1 MAPGLR
7 GAPNATRGLRDERTP
22 GALDSAAPL
31 HTEQPHERRERG
43 SRPLMLP
50 DSLGSRTHDAPERL
64 PSGGEA
70 AVRAARHPTR
80 PFAPRGDPQANPRPA
95 PPDISPFTKLE
106 KPRGAKTAG
115 NFRFGPTSSPSSS
128 RAITAPWATMQ
139 KPRSPATAELR
150 APESTGSKK
159 AIGASQID
167 PLRRQVSAA
176 EARVHSRACRAW
188 RDDRPRRRQARLDI
202 KAGPDAADRSCG
214 EDALVPALRSPGSGL
229 RSGLAVRFSWS
240 CGSFGAPECDT
251 RWA

>member
-1 MAPGLR
+1 MRHRTEAVRPRLHSTRLHLGFAGRRTRLVDCAMSEPR
-7 GAPNATRGLRDERTP
+7 GP
-22 GALDSAAPL
+22 LDSAAPL

-128 RAITAPWATMQ
+128 RAVTAPWATMR
-139 KPRSPATAELR
+139 KPRNPATASSEYR
-150 APESTGSKK
+150 N
-159 AIGASQID
+159 
-167 PLRRQVSAA
+167 RR
-176 EARVHSRACRAW
+176 
-188 RDDRPRRRQARLDI
+188 DRRRRLARARSILC
-202 KAGPDAADRSCG
+202 AGK
-214 EDALVPALRSPGSGL
+214 
-229 RSGLAVRFSWS
+229 
-240 CGSFGAPECDT
+240 
-251 RWA
+251 